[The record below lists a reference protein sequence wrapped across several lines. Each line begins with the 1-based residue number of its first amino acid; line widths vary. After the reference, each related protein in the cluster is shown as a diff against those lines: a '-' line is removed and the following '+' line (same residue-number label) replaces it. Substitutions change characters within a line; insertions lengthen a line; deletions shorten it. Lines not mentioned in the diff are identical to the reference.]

1 MLDGMVL
8 HRSEEDDAVRI
19 TTVSQSR
26 AEEIAGRQ
34 RRYLISM
41 TIRLACFIAAYFV
54 GPGWLRWVLMAG
66 AVFLPYIAVVAANAT
81 DLRKDRF
88 RLTAPPPSG
97 ELTAGTHHPLPP
109 REEN

>member
-1 MLDGMVL
+1 MLDPMVL
-8 HRSEEDDAVRI
+8 RRSEEDDAVRI

-41 TIRLACFIAAYFV
+41 TIRLVCFIAAYFV

-66 AVFLPYIAVVAANAT
+66 AVFLPYVAVVAANAT

-88 RLTAPPPSG
+88 RLSTPPPSG
-97 ELTAGTHHPLPP
+97 ELTGGTDHSLPP
-109 REEN
+109 AEED

>member
-1 MLDGMVL
+1 MLEGMVL
-8 HRSEEDDAVRI
+8 GRSEGDDAVRI
-19 TTVSQSR
+19 TTVTESR

-41 TIRLACFIAAYFV
+41 IIRLVCFIAAYFV

-81 DLRKDRF
+81 DLRMDRF
-88 RLTAPPPSG
+88 RLTAPPPAG
-97 ELTAGTHHPLPP
+97 ELTASGDDALPP
-109 REEN
+109 SQED

>member
-8 HRSEEDDAVRI
+8 RRSDGDDAVRI
-19 TTVSQSR
+19 TTVNQNR
-26 AEEIAGRQ
+26 AEEIAARQ

-41 TIRLACFIAAYFV
+41 TIRLVCFLAAYFV

-66 AVFLPYIAVVAANAT
+66 AVFLPYVAVVAANAT

-97 ELTAGTHHPLPP
+97 ELASGTDGALPP
-109 REEN
+109 HKED